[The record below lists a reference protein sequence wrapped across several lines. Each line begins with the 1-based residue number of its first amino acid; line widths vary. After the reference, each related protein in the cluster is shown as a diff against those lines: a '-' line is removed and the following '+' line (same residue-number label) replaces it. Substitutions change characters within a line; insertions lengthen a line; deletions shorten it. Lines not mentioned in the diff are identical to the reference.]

1 MADIAGE
8 KGMDIGV
15 EPLPKD
21 EIGSSLDE
29 VFAVIERIDR
39 PNVGINFDV
48 NHLYPPEEIPSLIRR
63 AGPLMMSV
71 HISDQDGQERHWL
84 PFEGTL
90 DWREVIAALVDAAA
104 IRDRWCTRLTSA
116 TPHPAG
122 RHARKSLQTTNGLWR
137 RDRRRS
143 GP

>member
-48 NHLYPPEEIPSLIRR
+48 NHLYPPEEIPSLIGR

-71 HISDQDGQERHWL
+71 HICDQDRQDGTG
-84 PFEGTL
+84 PVEGTL
-90 DWREVIAALVDAAA
+90 DWREVIAALVDSQLYGTAGV
-104 IRDRWCTRLTSA
+104 RDSRPRRRS
-116 TPHPAG
+116 PAG
-122 RHARKSLQTTNGLWR
+122 RTCAKIAANYERLIGKATS
-137 RDRRRS
+137 S
-143 GP
+143 IYGP